1 MSSLSLKENNDS
13 QHSTAHPIREQ
24 FEHCL
29 AVIRQASVEILL
41 LLNVHVSEG
50 KDPRWFLEQLDS
62 ARLGLGGWNAVAKT
76 LNLNDAEMSEFTL
89 QLRLLQQR
97 VPQYES
103 GQDVSENQLI
113 AAMRFV
119 TTLEHLRLQQPLLTY
134 STEVAPGSELQQQQ
148 AHKQVRTIELMI
160 KGLIQQ
166 AWPDQVRLNNHL
178 KTLFNA
184 DRVRRW
190 LKLGD
195 INDVLSGMMF
205 SELAQMLVDKKE
217 FSRYYASLF
226 NDPPM
231 LTLMVEPRKTL
242 QTFLDDIRQIRNNI
256 TVQKALSSA
265 QIQLLDNYY
274 TQITRPVQRAF
285 EEGRTRV
292 NPAGLMAV
300 DASELHAFWEKA
312 QKMDRVTGGDLFE
325 VRDTIE
331 KPTQRAPRT
340 PEQREQLISGALWG
354 AVGVMVIA
362 IVAGGFW
369 LVTSS
374 KPQPA
379 AGNVAETAQPQE
391 MRETP
396 SSRETLSRMGVTWDE
411 NNFRSA
417 INRNDT
423 RVALLFLQGG
433 MDWKLSWTE
442 EAMSADYDDVLE
454 LMLRYRQNMVE
465 QKPCRRFINTLSHAM
480 SNGES
485 LTSMR
490 KQYLK
495 AFCTVP
501 AVVKRQQHDLDL
513 ATRRAQSQPDATTKK
528 WQSIQTAIY
537 EVIR

>member
-1 MSSLSLKENNDS
+1 MTLSTS
-13 QHSTAHPIREQ
+13 HPIREQ

-41 LLNVHVSEG
+41 LLNVHASEG

-62 ARLGLGGWNAVAKT
+62 ARLGLGGWTAVAKQ
-76 LNLNDAEMSEFTL
+76 LNLNDAEMSTFTL

-103 GQDVSENQLI
+103 GQDVTENQLI

-134 STEVAPGSELQQQQ
+134 NTELAHGSEIQQQQ
-148 AHKQVRTIELMI
+148 AHKQVRAIELMM

-205 SELAQMLVDKKE
+205 SELAQLLVDKKE
-217 FSRYYASLF
+217 FSRYYAALF
-226 NDPPM
+226 SDPAM
-231 LTLMVEPRKTL
+231 LTLLVEPRITL
-242 QTFLDDIRQIRNNI
+242 QTFLDDIRQIRNSI
-256 TVQKALSSA
+256 TVQRALSSA
-265 QIQLLDNYY
+265 QILLLDRYY
-274 TQITRPVQRAF
+274 TQVTRPVQRAF

-292 NPAGLMAV
+292 NPAGLLAV

-340 PEQREQLISGALWG
+340 PEQREQLISGVLWG

-362 IVAGGFW
+362 IIAGGVW
-369 LVTSS
+369 LVTSG
-374 KPQPA
+374 KPQH
-379 AGNVAETAQPQE
+379 VAVNAVATPPVEE

-396 SSRETLSRMGVTWDE
+396 SSRETLTRMGVTWDE

-442 EAMSADYDDVLE
+442 EAMSSDHDDLLE

-465 QKPCRRFINTLSHAM
+465 EKPCRRFINTLSHAM
-480 SNGES
+480 ANGES
-485 LTSMR
+485 LTSTR
-490 KQYLK
+490 KDYLK

-501 AVVKRQQHDLDL
+501 AVVKRQQHDADM
-513 ATRRAQSQPDATTKK
+513 AKRRAQAQPGSETKK

>member
-1 MSSLSLKENNDS
+1 MTLSTS
-13 QHSTAHPIREQ
+13 HPIREQ

-41 LLNVHVSEG
+41 LLNVHASEG

-62 ARLGLGGWNAVAKT
+62 ARLGLGGWTAVAKQ
-76 LNLNDAEMSEFTL
+76 LNLNDAEMSTFTL

-103 GQDVSENQLI
+103 GQDVTENQLI

-134 STEVAPGSELQQQQ
+134 NTELAHGSEIQQQQ
-148 AHKQVRTIELMI
+148 AHKQVRAIELMM

-205 SELAQMLVDKKE
+205 SELAQLLVDKKE

-226 NDPPM
+226 SDPAM
-231 LTLMVEPRKTL
+231 LTLLVEPRITL
-242 QTFLDDIRQIRNNI
+242 QTFLDDIRQIRNSI
-256 TVQKALSSA
+256 TVQRALSSA
-265 QIQLLDNYY
+265 QILLLDRYY
-274 TQITRPVQRAF
+274 TQVTRPVQRAF

-292 NPAGLMAV
+292 NPAGLLAV

-325 VRDTIE
+325 VRDSIE

-340 PEQREQLISGALWG
+340 PEQREQLISGVLWG

-362 IVAGGFW
+362 IIAGGVW
-369 LVTSS
+369 LVTSG
-374 KPQPA
+374 KQQHVA
-379 AGNVAETAQPQE
+379 ASAAATSPVEE

-396 SSRETLSRMGVTWDE
+396 SSRETLTRMGVTWDE

-442 EAMSADYDDVLE
+442 EAMSSDHDDVLE
-454 LMLRYRQNMVE
+454 LMLRYRKNMVE
-465 QKPCRRFINTLSHAM
+465 EKPCRRFINTLSHAM
-480 SNGES
+480 ANGES
-485 LTSMR
+485 LTSTR
-490 KQYLK
+490 KNYLK

-501 AVVKRQQHDLDL
+501 AVVKRQQHDADM
-513 ATRRAQSQPDATTKK
+513 AKRRAQAQPGSETKK

>member
-1 MSSLSLKENNDS
+1 MTLSTS
-13 QHSTAHPIREQ
+13 HHIREQ

-62 ARLGLGGWNAVAKT
+62 ARLGLGGWATVAKK

-113 AAMRFV
+113 AAIRFV

-134 STEVAPGSELQQQQ
+134 STELEPGSELQQQQ
-148 AHKQVRTIELMI
+148 AHKQVRAIELMI

-190 LKLGD
+190 LKHGE

-226 NDPPM
+226 NDPSM
-231 LTLMVEPRKTL
+231 LTLLVEPRKTL
-242 QTFLDDIRQIRNNI
+242 QTFLDDIRQIRNSI
-256 TVQKALSSA
+256 TVQKTLSSA

-274 TQITRPVQRAF
+274 MQISRPVQRAF

-292 NPAGLMAV
+292 NPAGFMAV
-300 DASELHAFWEKA
+300 DAGELHAFWEKA

-362 IVAGGFW
+362 IVVGGFW
-369 LVTSS
+369 LVTST

-379 AGNVAETAQPQE
+379 AENTAQAAAPPQE

-396 SSRETLSRMGVTWDE
+396 SSRETLTRMGVTWDD

-442 EAMSADYDDVLE
+442 EAMSAGYDDVLE
-454 LMLRYRQNMVE
+454 LMLRYRQNMAE
-465 QKPCRRFINTLSHAM
+465 EKPCRRFINTLSHAM

-485 LTSMR
+485 LTSIR
-490 KQYLK
+490 KEYLK

-501 AVVKRQQHDLDL
+501 AVVKRQKHDLEM

>member
-1 MSSLSLKENNDS
+1 MTLSTS
-13 QHSTAHPIREQ
+13 HHIREQ

-50 KDPRWFLEQLDS
+50 KDPRWFLEQLDT
-62 ARLGLGGWNAVAKT
+62 ARLGMGGWGAVAKQ
-76 LNLNDAEMSEFTL
+76 LNLNDAEMSDFTL

-119 TTLEHLRLQQPLLTY
+119 TALEHLRLQQPLLTY
-134 STEVAPGSELQQQQ
+134 STELTPDNEIQQQQ
-148 AHKQVRTIELMI
+148 AHKQVRAIELMI

-166 AWPDQVRLNNHL
+166 AWPDQVRLSNHL

-190 LKLGD
+190 LKLGE
-195 INDVLSGMMF
+195 INDILSGMMF
-205 SELAQMLVDKKE
+205 SELAQLLVDKKE
-217 FSRYYASLF
+217 FSRYYASQF
-226 NDPPM
+226 NDPAM
-231 LTLMVEPRKTL
+231 LTLLVEPRKTL
-242 QTFLDDIRQIRNNI
+242 QTFLNDIRKIRNCI
-256 TVQKALSSA
+256 TVQQTLSSA

-274 TQITRPVQRAF
+274 SQITHPVQRAF
-285 EEGRTRV
+285 EEGRTRI
-292 NPAGLMAV
+292 NPAGIMAV

-331 KPTQRAPRT
+331 KPAQRAPRT
-340 PEQREQLISGALWG
+340 PEQREQLISSMLWV

-362 IVAGGFW
+362 IVVGGFW
-369 LVTSS
+369 LVTSD
-374 KPQPA
+374 KPQAVA
-379 AGNVAETAQPQE
+379 AKAVEAAQPEE
-391 MRETP
+391 MREAP
-396 SSRETLSRMGVTWDE
+396 SSRETLTRMGVTWDE

-442 EAMSADYDDVLE
+442 EAMSAGHDAVLE
-454 LMLRYRQNMVE
+454 LILRYRSNMVE
-465 QKPCRRFINTLSHAM
+465 EKPCRRFINTLSHAM
-480 SNGES
+480 ANGES

-490 KQYLK
+490 KEYLK

-501 AVVKRQQHDLDL
+501 AVVKRQQHDADM
-513 ATRRAQSQPDATTKK
+513 ATRRAKSQPDATTKK

>member
-1 MSSLSLKENNDS
+1 M
-13 QHSTAHPIREQ
+13 
-24 FEHCL
+24 
-29 AVIRQASVEILL
+29 
-41 LLNVHVSEG
+41 
-50 KDPRWFLEQLDS
+50 
-62 ARLGLGGWNAVAKT
+62 
-76 LNLNDAEMSEFTL
+76 
-89 QLRLLQQR
+89 
-97 VPQYES
+97 
-103 GQDVSENQLI
+103 
-113 AAMRFV
+113 
-119 TTLEHLRLQQPLLTY
+119 
-134 STEVAPGSELQQQQ
+134 
-148 AHKQVRTIELMI
+148 
-160 KGLIQQ
+160 
-166 AWPDQVRLNNHL
+166 
-178 KTLFNA
+178 
-184 DRVRRW
+184 
-190 LKLGD
+190 
-195 INDVLSGMMF
+195 
-205 SELAQMLVDKKE
+205 
-217 FSRYYASLF
+217 
-226 NDPPM
+226 
-231 LTLMVEPRKTL
+231 
-242 QTFLDDIRQIRNNI
+242 QI
-256 TVQKALSSA
+256 S
-265 QIQLLDNYY
+265 
-274 TQITRPVQRAF
+274 RPVQRAF

-292 NPAGLMAV
+292 NPAGFMAV

-362 IVAGGFW
+362 IVVGGFW

-379 AGNVAETAQPQE
+379 AENTAQAAAPPQE

-396 SSRETLSRMGVTWDE
+396 SSRETLTRMGVTWDE
-411 NNFRSA
+411 SNFRSA

-442 EAMSADYDDVLE
+442 EAMSAGYDDVLE
-454 LMLRYRQNMVE
+454 LMLRYRQNMAE
-465 QKPCRRFINTLSHAM
+465 EKPCRRFINTLSHAM

-485 LTSMR
+485 LTSIR
-490 KQYLK
+490 KEYLK

-501 AVVKRQQHDLDL
+501 AVVKRQKHDLEM

>member
-1 MSSLSLKENNDS
+1 MTLSTS
-13 QHSTAHPIREQ
+13 HPIREQ

-41 LLNVHVSEG
+41 LLNVHASEG

-62 ARLGLGGWNAVAKT
+62 ARLGLGGWTAVAKQ
-76 LNLNDAEMSEFTL
+76 LNLNDAEMSTFTL

-103 GQDVSENQLI
+103 GQDVTENQLI

-134 STEVAPGSELQQQQ
+134 NTELAHGSEIQQQQ
-148 AHKQVRTIELMI
+148 AHKQVRAIELMM

-205 SELAQMLVDKKE
+205 SELAQLLVDKKE
-217 FSRYYASLF
+217 FSRYYAALF
-226 NDPPM
+226 SDPAM
-231 LTLMVEPRKTL
+231 LTLLVEPRITL
-242 QTFLDDIRQIRNNI
+242 QTFLDDIRQIRNSI
-256 TVQKALSSA
+256 TVQRALSSA
-265 QIQLLDNYY
+265 QILLLDRYY
-274 TQITRPVQRAF
+274 TQVTRPVQRAF

-292 NPAGLMAV
+292 NPAGLLAV

-340 PEQREQLISGALWG
+340 PEQREQLISGVLWG

-362 IVAGGFW
+362 IIAGGVW
-369 LVTSS
+369 LVTSG
-374 KPQPA
+374 KPQH
-379 AGNVAETAQPQE
+379 VAVNAVATPPVEE

-396 SSRETLSRMGVTWDE
+396 SSRETLTRMGVTWDE

-442 EAMSADYDDVLE
+442 EAMSSDHDDVLE

-465 QKPCRRFINTLSHAM
+465 EKPCRRFINTLSHAM
-480 SNGES
+480 ANGES
-485 LTSMR
+485 LTSTR
-490 KQYLK
+490 KDYLK

-501 AVVKRQQHDLDL
+501 AVVKRQQHDADM
-513 ATRRAQSQPDATTKK
+513 AKRRAQAQPGSETKK

>member
-1 MSSLSLKENNDS
+1 MTLSTS
-13 QHSTAHPIREQ
+13 HPIREQ

-41 LLNVHVSEG
+41 LLNVHASEG

-62 ARLGLGGWNAVAKT
+62 ARLGLGGWTAVAKQ
-76 LNLNDAEMSEFTL
+76 LNLNDAEMSTFTL

-103 GQDVSENQLI
+103 GQDVTENQLI

-134 STEVAPGSELQQQQ
+134 NTELAHGSEIQQQQ
-148 AHKQVRTIELMI
+148 AHKQVRAIELMM

-205 SELAQMLVDKKE
+205 SELAQLLVDKKE

-226 NDPPM
+226 SDPAM
-231 LTLMVEPRKTL
+231 LTLLVEPRITL
-242 QTFLDDIRQIRNNI
+242 QTFLDDIRQIRNSI
-256 TVQKALSSA
+256 TVQRALSSA
-265 QIQLLDNYY
+265 QILLLDRYY
-274 TQITRPVQRAF
+274 TQVTRPVQRAF

-292 NPAGLMAV
+292 NPAGLLAV

-340 PEQREQLISGALWG
+340 PEQREQLISGVLWG

-362 IVAGGFW
+362 IIAGGVW
-369 LVTSS
+369 LVTSG
-374 KPQPA
+374 KPQH
-379 AGNVAETAQPQE
+379 VAVNAVATPPVEE

-396 SSRETLSRMGVTWDE
+396 SSRETLTRMGVTWDE

-442 EAMSADYDDVLE
+442 EAMSSDHDDVLE

-465 QKPCRRFINTLSHAM
+465 EKPCRRFINTLSHAM
-480 SNGES
+480 ANGES
-485 LTSMR
+485 LTSTR
-490 KQYLK
+490 KDYLK

-501 AVVKRQQHDLDL
+501 AVVKRQQHDADM
-513 ATRRAQSQPDATTKK
+513 AKRRAQAQPGSETKK

>member
-1 MSSLSLKENNDS
+1 MTLSTS
-13 QHSTAHPIREQ
+13 HPIREQ

-41 LLNVHVSEG
+41 LLNVHASEG

-62 ARLGLGGWNAVAKT
+62 ARLGLGGWTAVAKQ
-76 LNLNDAEMSEFTL
+76 LNLNDAEMSTFTL

-103 GQDVSENQLI
+103 GQDVTENQLI

-134 STEVAPGSELQQQQ
+134 NTELAHGSEIKQQQ
-148 AHKQVRTIELMI
+148 AHKQVRAIELMM

-205 SELAQMLVDKKE
+205 SELAQLLVDKKE

-226 NDPPM
+226 SDPAM
-231 LTLMVEPRKTL
+231 LTLLVEPRITL
-242 QTFLDDIRQIRNNI
+242 QTFLDDIRQIRNSI
-256 TVQKALSSA
+256 TVQRALSSA
-265 QIQLLDNYY
+265 QILLLDRYY
-274 TQITRPVQRAF
+274 TQVTRPVQRAF

-292 NPAGLMAV
+292 NPAGLLAV

-312 QKMDRVTGGDLFE
+312 QKMDRVTGSDLFE

-340 PEQREQLISGALWG
+340 PEQCEQLISGVLWG

-362 IVAGGFW
+362 IIAGGVW
-369 LVTSS
+369 LVTSG
-374 KPQPA
+374 KPQHVA
-379 AGNVAETAQPQE
+379 ANAAATPPVEE

-396 SSRETLSRMGVTWDE
+396 SSRETLTRMGVTWDE

-442 EAMSADYDDVLE
+442 EAMSSDHDDVLE
-454 LMLRYRQNMVE
+454 LMLRYRKNMVE
-465 QKPCRRFINTLSHAM
+465 EKPCRRFINTLSHAM
-480 SNGES
+480 ANGES
-485 LTSMR
+485 LTSTR
-490 KQYLK
+490 KNYLK

-501 AVVKRQQHDLDL
+501 AVVKRQQHDADM
-513 ATRRAQSQPDATTKK
+513 AKRRAQAQPGSETKK

>member
-1 MSSLSLKENNDS
+1 MTLSTS
-13 QHSTAHPIREQ
+13 HHIREQ

-62 ARLGLGGWNAVAKT
+62 ARLGLGGWATVAKK

-134 STEVAPGSELQQQQ
+134 STELAPGSELQQQQ
-148 AHKQVRTIELMI
+148 AHKQVRAIELMI

-190 LKLGD
+190 LKHGE

-226 NDPPM
+226 NDPSM
-231 LTLMVEPRKTL
+231 LTLLVEPRKTL
-242 QTFLDDIRQIRNNI
+242 QTFLDDIRQIRNSI
-256 TVQKALSSA
+256 TVQKTLSSA

-274 TQITRPVQRAF
+274 MQISRPVQRAF

-292 NPAGLMAV
+292 NPAGFMAV

-379 AGNVAETAQPQE
+379 AENTAQAAAPPQE

-396 SSRETLSRMGVTWDE
+396 SSRETLTRMGVTWDE
-411 NNFRSA
+411 SNFRSA

-442 EAMSADYDDVLE
+442 EAMSAGYDDVLE
-454 LMLRYRQNMVE
+454 LMLRYRQNMAE
-465 QKPCRRFINTLSHAM
+465 EKPCRRFINTLSHAM

-485 LTSMR
+485 LTSIR
-490 KQYLK
+490 KEYLK

-501 AVVKRQQHDLDL
+501 AVVKRQKHDLEM

>member
-1 MSSLSLKENNDS
+1 MTLCTS
-13 QHSTAHPIREQ
+13 HHIREQ

-50 KDPRWFLEQLDS
+50 KDPRWFLEQLDT
-62 ARLGLGGWNAVAKT
+62 ARLGMGGWGAVAKQ
-76 LNLNDAEMSEFTL
+76 LNLNDAEMSDFTL

-119 TTLEHLRLQQPLLTY
+119 TALEHLRLQQPLLTY
-134 STEVAPGSELQQQQ
+134 STELTPGNEIQQQQ
-148 AHKQVRTIELMI
+148 AHKQVRAIELMI

-166 AWPDQVRLNNHL
+166 AWPDQVRLSNQL

-190 LKLGD
+190 LKLGE
-195 INDVLSGMMF
+195 INDILSGMMF
-205 SELAQMLVDKKE
+205 SELAQLLVDKKE
-217 FSRYYASLF
+217 FSRYYASQF
-226 NDPPM
+226 NDPAM
-231 LTLMVEPRKTL
+231 LTLLVEPRKTL
-242 QTFLDDIRQIRNNI
+242 QTFLDDIRKIRNCI
-256 TVQKALSSA
+256 TVQQTLSSA

-274 TQITRPVQRAF
+274 SQITRPVQRAF
-285 EEGRTRV
+285 EEGRTRI
-292 NPAGLMAV
+292 NPAGIMAV

-331 KPTQRAPRT
+331 KPAQRAPRT
-340 PEQREQLISGALWG
+340 PEQREQLISSMLWV

-362 IVAGGFW
+362 IVVGGFW
-369 LVTSS
+369 LVTSD
-374 KPQPA
+374 KPQAVA
-379 AGNVAETAQPQE
+379 AKAVEAAQPEE
-391 MRETP
+391 MREAP
-396 SSRETLSRMGVTWDE
+396 SSRETLTRMGVTWDE

-442 EAMSADYDDVLE
+442 EAMSAGHDAVLE
-454 LMLRYRQNMVE
+454 LILRYRSNMVE
-465 QKPCRRFINTLSHAM
+465 EKPCRRFINTLSHAM
-480 SNGES
+480 ANGES

-501 AVVKRQQHDLDL
+501 AVVKRQQHDADM
-513 ATRRAQSQPDATTKK
+513 ATRRAKSQPDATTKK

>member
-1 MSSLSLKENNDS
+1 MTLSTS
-13 QHSTAHPIREQ
+13 HPIREQ

-41 LLNVHVSEG
+41 LLNVHASEG

-62 ARLGLGGWNAVAKT
+62 ARLGLGGWTAVAKQ
-76 LNLNDAEMSEFTL
+76 LNLNDAEMSTFTL

-103 GQDVSENQLI
+103 GQDVTENQLI

-134 STEVAPGSELQQQQ
+134 NTELAHGSEIQQQQ
-148 AHKQVRTIELMI
+148 AHKQVRAIELMM

-205 SELAQMLVDKKE
+205 SELAQLLVDKKE

-226 NDPPM
+226 SDPAM
-231 LTLMVEPRKTL
+231 LTLLVEPRITL
-242 QTFLDDIRQIRNNI
+242 QTFLDDIRQIRNSI
-256 TVQKALSSA
+256 TVQRALSSA
-265 QIQLLDNYY
+265 QILLLDRYY
-274 TQITRPVQRAF
+274 TQVTRPVQRAF

-292 NPAGLMAV
+292 NPAGLLAV

-340 PEQREQLISGALWG
+340 PEQREQLISGVLWG

-362 IVAGGFW
+362 IIAGGVW
-369 LVTSS
+369 LVTSG
-374 KPQPA
+374 KQQHVA
-379 AGNVAETAQPQE
+379 ASAAATSPVEE

-396 SSRETLSRMGVTWDE
+396 SSRETLTRMGVTWDE

-442 EAMSADYDDVLE
+442 EAMSSDHDDVLE
-454 LMLRYRQNMVE
+454 LMLRYRKNMVE

-480 SNGES
+480 ASGES
-485 LTSMR
+485 LTSTR
-490 KQYLK
+490 KDYLK

-501 AVVKRQQHDLDL
+501 AVVKRQQHDADM
-513 ATRRAQSQPDATTKK
+513 AKRRAQAQPGSETKK

>member
-1 MSSLSLKENNDS
+1 MTLSTS
-13 QHSTAHPIREQ
+13 HPIREQ

-41 LLNVHVSEG
+41 LLNVHASEG

-62 ARLGLGGWNAVAKT
+62 ARLGLGGWTAVAKQ
-76 LNLNDAEMSEFTL
+76 LNLNDAEMSTFTL

-103 GQDVSENQLI
+103 GQDVTENQLI

-134 STEVAPGSELQQQQ
+134 NTELAHGSEIQQQQ
-148 AHKQVRTIELMI
+148 AHKQVRAIELMM

-205 SELAQMLVDKKE
+205 SELAQLLVDKKE

-226 NDPPM
+226 SDPAM
-231 LTLMVEPRKTL
+231 LTLLVEPRITL
-242 QTFLDDIRQIRNNI
+242 QTFLDDIRQIRNSI
-256 TVQKALSSA
+256 TVQRALSSA
-265 QIQLLDNYY
+265 QILLLDRYY
-274 TQITRPVQRAF
+274 TQVTRPVQRAF
-285 EEGRTRV
+285 EEGRTRI
-292 NPAGLMAV
+292 NPAGLLAV

-340 PEQREQLISGALWG
+340 PEQREQLISGVLWG

-362 IVAGGFW
+362 IIAGGVW
-369 LVTSS
+369 LVTSG
-374 KPQPA
+374 KPQHVA
-379 AGNVAETAQPQE
+379 ASSAATPPVEE

-396 SSRETLSRMGVTWDE
+396 SSRETLTRMGVTWDE

-442 EAMSADYDDVLE
+442 EAMSSDHDDVLE

-465 QKPCRRFINTLSHAM
+465 EKPCRRFINTLSHAM
-480 SNGES
+480 ANGES
-485 LTSMR
+485 LTSTR
-490 KQYLK
+490 KDYLK

-501 AVVKRQQHDLDL
+501 AVVKRQQHDEDM
-513 ATRRAQSQPDATTKK
+513 AKRRAQAQPGSETKK
-528 WQSIQTAIY
+528 WQAIQTAIY

>member
-1 MSSLSLKENNDS
+1 MTLSTS
-13 QHSTAHPIREQ
+13 HPIREQ

-41 LLNVHVSEG
+41 LLNVHASEG

-62 ARLGLGGWNAVAKT
+62 ARLGLGGWTAVAKQ
-76 LNLNDAEMSEFTL
+76 LNLNDAEMSTFTL

-103 GQDVSENQLI
+103 GQDVTENQLI

-134 STEVAPGSELQQQQ
+134 NTELAHGSEIQQQQ
-148 AHKQVRTIELMI
+148 AHKQVRAIELMM

-205 SELAQMLVDKKE
+205 SELAQLLVDKKE

-226 NDPPM
+226 SDPAM
-231 LTLMVEPRKTL
+231 LTLLVEPRITL
-242 QTFLDDIRQIRNNI
+242 QTFLDDIRQIRNSI
-256 TVQKALSSA
+256 TVQRALSSA
-265 QIQLLDNYY
+265 QILLLDRYY

-285 EEGRTRV
+285 EEGRTRI
-292 NPAGLMAV
+292 NPAGLLAV

-340 PEQREQLISGALWG
+340 PEQREQLISGVLWG

-362 IVAGGFW
+362 IIAGGVW
-369 LVTSS
+369 LVTSG
-374 KPQPA
+374 KPQPVA
-379 AGNVAETAQPQE
+379 ASAAVAPPVQE

-396 SSRETLSRMGVTWDE
+396 SSRETLTRMGVTWDE

-442 EAMSADYDDVLE
+442 EAMSSDHDDVLE

-465 QKPCRRFINTLSHAM
+465 EKPCRRFINTLSHAM
-480 SNGES
+480 ANGES
-485 LTSMR
+485 LTSVR
-490 KQYLK
+490 KEYLK

-501 AVVKRQQHDLDL
+501 AVVKRQKHDLEM

-528 WQSIQTAIY
+528 WQLIQGAIY

>member
-1 MSSLSLKENNDS
+1 MTLSTS
-13 QHSTAHPIREQ
+13 HHIREQ

-62 ARLGLGGWNAVAKT
+62 ARLGLGGWTAVARQ

-119 TTLEHLRLQQPLLTY
+119 TALEHLRQQQPLLMY
-134 STEVAPGSELQQQQ
+134 STELASGNDIQQQQ
-148 AHKQVRTIELMI
+148 AHKQVRAIELML

-166 AWPDQVRLNNHL
+166 AWPDPTRLNNHL

-190 LKLGD
+190 LKLGE

-205 SELAQMLVDKKE
+205 SELAQMVVDKKE

-226 NDPPM
+226 SDPSM
-231 LTLMVEPRKTL
+231 LTLLVEPRKTL
-242 QTFLDDIRQIRNNI
+242 QTFLDDIRQIRNCL
-256 TVQKALSSA
+256 TVQQSLSPA
-265 QIQLLDNYY
+265 QILLLDSYY
-274 TQITRPVQRAF
+274 SQITRPVQRAF
-285 EEGRTRV
+285 EEGRTRI

-331 KPTQRAPRT
+331 KPTQRVART
-340 PEQREQLISGALWG
+340 PEQREQLISGVLWG

-362 IVAGGFW
+362 IVVGGFW

-374 KPQPA
+374 KPQQA
-379 AGNVAETAQPQE
+379 VASTAQPAQPQE

-396 SSRETLSRMGVTWDE
+396 SSRETLTRMGITWDE

-442 EAMSADYDDVLE
+442 EAMSAGFEGVLE
-454 LMLRYRQNMVE
+454 LMLRYRQQMVE

-485 LTSMR
+485 LNSMR
-490 KQYLK
+490 KAYLRE
-495 AFCTVP
+495 FCTVP
-501 AVVKRQQHDLDL
+501 AVVKRQQHDVEM
-513 ATRRAQSQPDATTKK
+513 AKRRAQAQPDASTKK

>member
-1 MSSLSLKENNDS
+1 MTLSTS
-13 QHSTAHPIREQ
+13 HHIREQ

-62 ARLGLGGWNAVAKT
+62 ARLGLGGWATVAKK

-134 STEVAPGSELQQQQ
+134 STELEPGSELQQQQ
-148 AHKQVRTIELMI
+148 AHKQVRAIELMI

-190 LKLGD
+190 LKHGE

-226 NDPPM
+226 NDPSM
-231 LTLMVEPRKTL
+231 LTLLVEPRKTL
-242 QTFLDDIRQIRNNI
+242 QTFLDDIRQIRNSI
-256 TVQKALSSA
+256 TVQKTLSSA

-274 TQITRPVQRAF
+274 MQISRPVQRAF

-292 NPAGLMAV
+292 NRPDSWRWMPA
-300 DASELHAFWEKA
+300 SCT
-312 QKMDRVTGGDLFE
+312 R
-325 VRDTIE
+325 
-331 KPTQRAPRT
+331 
-340 PEQREQLISGALWG
+340 SGKKRKKWIG
-354 AVGVMVIA
+354 SPVGI
-362 IVAGGFW
+362 
-369 LVTSS
+369 
-374 KPQPA
+374 
-379 AGNVAETAQPQE
+379 
-391 MRETP
+391 
-396 SSRETLSRMGVTWDE
+396 
-411 NNFRSA
+411 
-417 INRNDT
+417 
-423 RVALLFLQGG
+423 
-433 MDWKLSWTE
+433 
-442 EAMSADYDDVLE
+442 
-454 LMLRYRQNMVE
+454 
-465 QKPCRRFINTLSHAM
+465 C
-480 SNGES
+480 
-485 LTSMR
+485 
-490 KQYLK
+490 LK
-495 AFCTVP
+495 S
-501 AVVKRQQHDLDL
+501 
-513 ATRRAQSQPDATTKK
+513 ATRLKSRPSARRARPNSVSSLSPVRCG
-528 WQSIQTAIY
+528 
-537 EVIR
+537 ER

>member
-1 MSSLSLKENNDS
+1 MTLSTS
-13 QHSTAHPIREQ
+13 HPIREQ

-41 LLNVHVSEG
+41 LLNVHASEG

-62 ARLGLGGWNAVAKT
+62 ARLGLGGWTAVAKQ
-76 LNLNDAEMSEFTL
+76 LNLNDAEMSTFTL

-103 GQDVSENQLI
+103 GQDVTENQLI

-134 STEVAPGSELQQQQ
+134 NTELAHGSEIQQQQ
-148 AHKQVRTIELMI
+148 AHKQVRAIELMM

-205 SELAQMLVDKKE
+205 SELAQLLVDKKE

-226 NDPPM
+226 SDPAM
-231 LTLMVEPRKTL
+231 LTLLVEPRITL
-242 QTFLDDIRQIRNNI
+242 QTFLDDIRQIRNSI
-256 TVQKALSSA
+256 TVQRALSSA
-265 QIQLLDNYY
+265 QILLLDRYY
-274 TQITRPVQRAF
+274 TQVTRPVQRAF

-292 NPAGLMAV
+292 NPAGLLAV

-325 VRDTIE
+325 VRDSIE

-340 PEQREQLISGALWG
+340 PEQREQLISGVLWG
-354 AVGVMVIA
+354 TVGVMVIA
-362 IVAGGFW
+362 IIAGGVW
-369 LVTSS
+369 LVTSG
-374 KPQPA
+374 KQQHVA
-379 AGNVAETAQPQE
+379 ASAAATSPVEE

-396 SSRETLSRMGVTWDE
+396 SSRETLTRMGVTWDE

-442 EAMSADYDDVLE
+442 EAMSSDHDDVLE

-465 QKPCRRFINTLSHAM
+465 EKPCRRFINTLSHAM
-480 SNGES
+480 ANGES
-485 LTSMR
+485 LTSTR
-490 KQYLK
+490 KDYLK

-501 AVVKRQQHDLDL
+501 AVVKRQQHDADM
-513 ATRRAQSQPDATTKK
+513 AKRRAQAQPGSETKK

>member
-1 MSSLSLKENNDS
+1 MTLSTS
-13 QHSTAHPIREQ
+13 HPIREQ

-41 LLNVHVSEG
+41 LLNVHASEG

-62 ARLGLGGWNAVAKT
+62 ARLALGGWTAVAKQ
-76 LNLNDAEMSEFTL
+76 LNLNDAEMSTFTL

-103 GQDVSENQLI
+103 GQDVTENQLI

-134 STEVAPGSELQQQQ
+134 NTELAHGSEIQQQQ
-148 AHKQVRTIELMI
+148 AHKQVRAIELMM

-205 SELAQMLVDKKE
+205 SELAQLLVDKKE

-226 NDPPM
+226 SDPAM
-231 LTLMVEPRKTL
+231 LTLLVEPRITL
-242 QTFLDDIRQIRNNI
+242 QTFLDDIRQIRNSI
-256 TVQKALSSA
+256 TVQRALSSA
-265 QIQLLDNYY
+265 QILLLDRYY
-274 TQITRPVQRAF
+274 TQVTQPVQRAF

-292 NPAGLMAV
+292 NPAGLLAV

-340 PEQREQLISGALWG
+340 PEQREQLISGVLWG

-362 IVAGGFW
+362 IIAGGVW
-369 LVTSS
+369 LVTSG
-374 KPQPA
+374 KPQHVAASAATTPPA
-379 AGNVAETAQPQE
+379 EE

-396 SSRETLSRMGVTWDE
+396 SSRETLTRMGVTWDE

-442 EAMSADYDDVLE
+442 EAMSSDHDDVLE
-454 LMLRYRQNMVE
+454 LMLRYRKNMVE
-465 QKPCRRFINTLSHAM
+465 EKPCRRFINTLSHAM
-480 SNGES
+480 ANGES
-485 LTSMR
+485 LTSTR
-490 KQYLK
+490 KDYLK

-501 AVVKRQQHDLDL
+501 AVVKRQQHDADM
-513 ATRRAQSQPDATTKK
+513 AKRRAQAQPGSETKK